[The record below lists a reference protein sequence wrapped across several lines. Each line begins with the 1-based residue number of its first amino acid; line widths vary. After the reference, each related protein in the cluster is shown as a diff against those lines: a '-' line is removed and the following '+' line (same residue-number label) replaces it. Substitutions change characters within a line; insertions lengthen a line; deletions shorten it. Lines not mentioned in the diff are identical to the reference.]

1 MATTALVSCRRSY
14 AILPAASSTCICAYA
29 DYRHATAPYNNNSGI
44 HNGANQS
51 EASTAGSDKRDGCV
65 NACYWTNYYDSCV
78 LFIHVV
84 RLLRMAEHMRQRGW
98 WRTHVHSAVHVIL
111 KYCVSIF
118 FFYILLFSTYRAIH
132 WILNK
137 TKWGKFKNNSI
148 ISICS
153 SFPMYWLVQRFHT
166 QSARSCST
174 ISSWIWSIV
183 ISSLATNIHLIGL
196 KMSSFKIYSLC
207 ILAICK

>member
-1 MATTALVSCRRSY
+1 MKQKKKTLLGIHRIHHWHTRKYKIKYHFTKGLYLSSCDIRPTQGSKAKMATTALVSCRRSY

-98 WRTHVHSAVHVIL
+98 WRTP
-111 KYCVSIF
+111 Y
-118 FFYILLFSTYRAIH
+118 
-132 WILNK
+132 
-137 TKWGKFKNNSI
+137 
-148 ISICS
+148 
-153 SFPMYWLVQRFHT
+153 
-166 QSARSCST
+166 ARPFCST
-174 ISSWIWSIV
+174 CYIEILRFYFLFLYSVIFDLHNVEQSIEFWIKQNEANS
-183 ISSLATNIHLIGL
+183 
-196 KMSSFKIYSLC
+196 KI
-207 ILAICK
+207 IL